1 MNRSDDPATPR
12 PFLTA
17 RWESLIL
24 LNYECRR
31 ELLEPLVPAGT
42 ELDDWR
48 GHSLISLVGFMF
60 RGTRVLGV
68 PVPFHRTFEEVN
80 LRFYVRRVV
89 NDEVRRGVVFIR
101 ELVPRHAIALVARW
115 RFNEPYL
122 AVPMSSSV
130 ALDPASGGH
139 ARYTWSFRR
148 HEYALHAL
156 ATGPARPF
164 EPDSEAA
171 FITEHYWG
179 YTRQRDGC
187 TIEYRVDHPSWPC
200 WEPDVCSFE
209 GHGELLYG
217 REFGGML
224 AGPPRSAH
232 LAVGSEIAVHHGRSL
247 PV

>member
-1 MNRSDDPATPR
+1 
-12 PFLTA
+12 
-17 RWESLIL
+17 
-24 LNYECRR
+24 
-31 ELLEPLVPAGT
+31 
-42 ELDDWR
+42 
-48 GHSLISLVGFMF
+48 
-60 RGTRVLGV
+60 
-68 PVPFHRTFEEVN
+68 
-80 LRFYVRRVV
+80 
-89 NDEVRRGVVFIR
+89 
-101 ELVPRHAIALVARW
+101 
-115 RFNEPYL
+115 
-122 AVPMSSSV
+122 MSSSV

-232 LAVGSEIAVHHGRSL
+232 LAVGSEIAVHHGRSV